1 MAYINKQVKPII
13 TASTQNTQF
22 ANNDIL
28 FDWTAFDLPKG
39 SSLLKNV
46 TAVLR
51 HADTAAQTMQHIH
64 LFFARSIDG
73 VVPASLGAVNA
84 TASGT
89 GYFNNIIA
97 GIILDKADA
106 LIDGLDFVTILSSG
120 NASGSAGGMGST
132 EIAFSTDDFTTAVSK
147 GFERYYVAAI
157 HHGGTGLNFTTGV
170 LLNQGS
176 NQAAAA
182 VETTLT
188 TDGTDARKVFSVGD
202 VVVAADGAAVGTVT
216 AVASATSLTV
226 DAVEAALED
235 DDELLVQSPVGLQL
249 SFEHG
254 Y

>member
-13 TASTQNTQF
+13 TATTQNTQF
-22 ANNDIL
+22 ANNDVL

-39 SSLLKNV
+39 SSLLKNITV
-46 TAVLR
+46 VLR
-51 HADTAAQTMQHIH
+51 HADTAAQTMMHVH
-64 LFFARSIDG
+64 VFFARSIDG
-73 VVPASLGAVNA
+73 IVPASLGTVNA
-84 TASGT
+84 TANGT
-89 GYFNNIIA
+89 GYFNNLMGA
-97 GIILDKADA
+97 VILDKVDA
-106 LIDGLDFVTILSSG
+106 LVDGLDFVTVLSSG
-120 NASGSAGGMGST
+120 NSSSANLGAP
-132 EIAFSTDDFTTAVSK
+132 EIAFSTDDFSTATYN

-157 HHGGTGLNFTTGV
+157 HHGGNGFNFTTGV

-176 NQAAAA
+176 DQAAAT

-188 TDGTDARKVFSVGD
+188 VDGTDARKVFSVGD

-226 DAVEAALED
+226 DVVGAALED

>member
-28 FDWTAFDLPKG
+28 FDWAAFDLPKG

-46 TAVLR
+46 TVVLR
-51 HADTAAQTMQHIH
+51 HADSAAQTMQHIH

-73 VVPASLGAVNA
+73 VAPASLGTVNA
-84 TASGT
+84 TADGT
-89 GYFNNIIA
+89 GYFNNIIG

-106 LIDGLDFVTILSSG
+106 IIDGLDFVTILSSG
-120 NASGSAGGMGST
+120 NSSGTAGGMGAT
-132 EIAFSTDDFTTAVSK
+132 EIAFSTDDFSTATYK

-157 HHGGTGLNFTTGV
+157 HHGGNGLNFTTGV

-176 NQAAAA
+176 NQATATGS
-182 VETTLT
+182 TTLT
-188 TDGTDARKVFSVGD
+188 VDGTDARKVFSVGD
-202 VVVAADGAAVGTVT
+202 VMVDAADATIGTVT
-216 AVASATSLTV
+216 AVAELSVTV
-226 DAVEAALED
+226 DAVANAITD

-249 SFEHG
+249 SFELA
-254 Y
+254 

>member
-1 MAYINKQVKPII
+1 MAYINKQVKPVI
-13 TASTQNTQF
+13 TATTQNTQF

-39 SSLLKNV
+39 SSLLKNIA
-46 TAVLR
+46 AVVR

-73 VVPASLGAVNA
+73 VAPASLGTVNA
-84 TASGT
+84 TANGT
-89 GYFNNIIA
+89 GYFNNIIG

-106 LIDGLDFVTILSSG
+106 LIDGLDFVTVLSSG
-120 NASGSAGGMGST
+120 NSSGGNTGVP
-132 EIAFSTDDFTTAVSK
+132 EIAFSTEDIGISTM
-147 GFERYYVAAI
+147 GFEKYYVAAI
-157 HHGGTGLNFTTGV
+157 HHGGAGFNFTTGV

-176 NQAAAA
+176 DQAAAA

-249 SFEHG
+249 SFQLG
-254 Y
+254 K

>member
-46 TAVLR
+46 TVVLR
-51 HADTAAQTMQHIH
+51 HADSAAQTMQHIH
-64 LFFARSIDG
+64 LFFARSING
-73 VVPASLGAVNA
+73 VVPASLGTVNV
-84 TASGT
+84 TADGT
-89 GYFNNIIA
+89 GYFNNIIG

-106 LIDGLDFVTILSSG
+106 IIDGLDFVTILSSG
-120 NASGSAGGMGST
+120 NSSGTAGMGAT
-132 EIAFSTDDFTTAVSK
+132 EISFSTDDFTTATYK

-157 HHGGTGLNFTTGV
+157 HHGGAGFNFTTGV

-176 NQAAAA
+176 NQAAAT

-202 VVVAADGAAVGTVT
+202 IVVAADGAAVGTVT

-254 Y
+254 K

>member
-13 TASTQNTQF
+13 TATTQNTQF
-22 ANNDIL
+22 ANNDLL

-39 SSLLKNV
+39 SSLLKNIA
-46 TAVLR
+46 AVVR
-51 HADTAAQTMQHIH
+51 HADTAAQTMQHVH
-64 LFFARSIDG
+64 VFFARSIDG
-73 VVPASLGAVNA
+73 VAPASLGTVNA
-84 TASGT
+84 TANGT
-89 GYFNNIIA
+89 GYFNNII
-97 GIILDKADA
+97 GGVILDKVDA
-106 LIDGLDFVTILSSG
+106 LIDGLDFVTVLSSG
-120 NASGSAGGMGST
+120 NSSGGNTGVP
-132 EIAFSTDDFTTAVSK
+132 EIAFSTDDFSTATLK

-157 HHGGTGLNFTTGV
+157 HHGGNGLNFTTGV

-176 NQAAAA
+176 GQAAATT
-182 VETTLT
+182 ETTLT

-216 AVASATSLTV
+216 AVASASLTV

-235 DDELLVQSPVGLQL
+235 DDELLVQSPFGLQL

>member
-13 TASTQNTQF
+13 TATTQNTQF
-22 ANNDIL
+22 ANNDLL

-46 TAVLR
+46 TAVVR
-51 HADTAAQTMQHIH
+51 HADTAAQTMQNIH

-73 VVPASLGAVNA
+73 VAPASLGTVNA
-84 TASGT
+84 TANGT
-89 GYFNNIIA
+89 GYFNHIIA
-97 GIILDKADA
+97 GILLDKADA
-106 LIDGLDFVTILSSG
+106 IIDGLDFVTILSSG
-120 NASGSAGGMGST
+120 NSSGAAGMGAT
-132 EIAFSTDDFTTAVSK
+132 EIAFSTDDFSTANLK
-147 GFERYYVAAI
+147 GFERYYVSAI
-157 HHGGTGLNFTTGV
+157 HHGGNGLNFTTGV

-176 NQAAAA
+176 GQAAATT
-182 VETTLT
+182 ETTLT

-235 DDELLVQSPVGLQL
+235 DDELLVQSPFGLQL

-254 Y
+254 R

>member
-1 MAYINKQVKPII
+1 M
-13 TASTQNTQF
+13 
-22 ANNDIL
+22 
-28 FDWTAFDLPKG
+28 
-39 SSLLKNV
+39 
-46 TAVLR
+46 
-51 HADTAAQTMQHIH
+51 
-64 LFFARSIDG
+64 
-73 VVPASLGAVNA
+73 GA
-84 TASGT
+84 
-89 GYFNNIIA
+89 
-97 GIILDKADA
+97 
-106 LIDGLDFVTILSSG
+106 
-120 NASGSAGGMGST
+120 T
-132 EIAFSTDDFTTAVSK
+132 EIAFQTNDLSTAVSQ

-157 HHGGTGLNFTTGV
+157 HHGGAGFNFTTGV

-176 NQAAAA
+176 DQGAAT

-254 Y
+254 K

>member
-1 MAYINKQVKPII
+1 MAYINKQVKPVI
-13 TASTQNTQF
+13 TATTQNTQF

-28 FDWTAFDLPKG
+28 FDWTAFEIPKG
-39 SSLLKNV
+39 GSLLKNV

-73 VVPASLGAVNA
+73 VAPASLGTVNA
-84 TASGT
+84 TANGT
-89 GYFNNIIA
+89 GYFNNIIG

-106 LIDGLDFVTILSSG
+106 LVDGLDFVTILSSG
-120 NASGSAGGMGST
+120 NASGTAGMGAT
-132 EIAFSTDDFTTAVSK
+132 EIAFSTEDIGISTM
-147 GFERYYVAAI
+147 GFEKYYVAAI
-157 HHGGTGLNFTTGV
+157 HHGGAGFNFTTGV

-176 NQAAAA
+176 DQAAAA

-235 DDELLVQSPVGLQL
+235 DDELLVQSPFGLQL
-249 SFEHG
+249 SFEHS